1 MPRALVALLAQLAL
15 AALAVGPA
23 SATFHIKSALLRE
36 LGSGTRAARPARSST
51 TGCPFSGNGAFDNK
65 IDVPESLRDI
75 VKGVDFPG
83 DSGVAP
89 DVPPPWLDRAKFER
103 GQAFARKN
111 FFSLAYAE
119 VLSLIINF
127 LFPGELQPL
136 IFTQRSSTV
145 YTSYRRY
152 LDTVNRVKT
161 WYEADPWKVG
171 SVAYQNMATVRGYHL
186 DASRRLTQLAET
198 DPDTLRL
205 NTTFGLHSDPPRVW
219 SGPMVER
226 LCEDARAATCP
237 SDYVDAVLKD
247 RDVTTR
253 VHLNQFDMALTQF
266 AFSGLLVT
274 FPERFGLHGNLERE
288 LDAFCHVWAALGY
301 TLGIEDKY
309 NFNLGGLAVTRQRT
323 RDVLEYLVRPRLRTV
338 NRDWEHMLRVLFEG
352 LGLYVPGT
360 SFDASMLFLMETMG
374 VPAPRLSAQLSRNS
388 RLITSTMAFFMEGV
402 MRVPSV
408 RTWANQELANN
419 LRRTNSNSVSSRYT
433 DGIRRRSYRY
443 EFLPFPGRYQ
453 CS

>member
-1 MPRALVALLAQLAL
+1 MTAKAE
-15 AALAVGPA
+15 
-23 SATFHIKSALLRE
+23 H
-36 LGSGTRAARPARSST
+36 
-51 TGCPFSGNGAFDNK
+51 
-65 IDVPESLRDI
+65 VPESLRDI

-205 NTTFGLHSDPPRVW
+205 NTTFGLHSDPPRV
-219 SGPMVER
+219 ER

-253 VHLNQFDMALTQF
+253 VHLNQFDMSLTQF

-288 LDAFCHVWAALGY
+288 LDAFCH
-301 TLGIEDKY
+301 
-309 NFNLGGLAVTRQRT
+309 RT

-443 EFLPFPGRYQ
+443 EFLPFPGRYHKQ
-453 CS
+453 ILPAHSTTEMFHLTANKGFNTENLSTYNRPRQK